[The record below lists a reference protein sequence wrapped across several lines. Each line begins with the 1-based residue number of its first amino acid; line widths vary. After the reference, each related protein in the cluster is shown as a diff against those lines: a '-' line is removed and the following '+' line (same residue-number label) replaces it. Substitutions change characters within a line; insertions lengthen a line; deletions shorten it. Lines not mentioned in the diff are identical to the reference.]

1 MLKENWKVPFLS
13 LFIIMI
19 VVIAWKVLLFINVFS
34 DTNIWLGITPDI
46 LSILSIFILVNF
58 QKNGG
63 FSSKNKLKAIGLTM
77 TAITWITIL
86 I

>member
-1 MLKENWKVPFLS
+1 M
-13 LFIIMI
+13 
-19 VVIAWKVLLFINVFS
+19 FINVFP

-46 LSILSIFILVNF
+46 LGVLSIFILVVY
-58 QKNGG
+58 QKSGG